1 MTTKNRLSNRILS
14 IFLCLAMLVSYLPGV
29 GLFANAADT
38 GLNMLADPSTMHD
51 WQNFFPISG
60 NLTTENAGG
69 VWTDKSVFA
78 DDQAFADMGIT
89 AGANRFLVA
98 LSAIGS
104 NMTVTGSASVPT
116 DTMLVLDMSNSMSGD
131 GRDLVDAANETIQ
144 ALLEM
149 NPKNR
154 VGVVLYSG
162 SSSSSNNNNAAVL
175 LLPLGTYEIGRWGT
189 AGRYLNY
196 SNGSVSLNRYVY
208 IAGTTNRPSTYGSSK
223 SISGATYIQKG
234 VIAAMEEFESVSVD
248 TSEARMPIMVLMSD
262 GAPTLGST
270 DFKEP
275 GQFNLGNGADTSAA
289 LGFVSQLS
297 AAYAKYVIEE
307 KYGTECLFYTLG
319 LGVSN
324 NSVATS
330 VLDPK
335 NTSDAIDT
343 FWKSYNAA
351 AVGDTILVANG
362 ESIIKIKEPLV
373 QHYVDQYFSATSG
386 DSTGGLKDA
395 FAAIVGA
402 IQLQS
407 KYYPTLI
414 SDNEDLSGYVSFV
427 DRIGTYMKVTDI
439 KGILIHDQLFS
450 GADLASNFVE
460 GGGNLGTT
468 QSPTALGDEM
478 VWAVM
483 ARLGLATAD
492 EARALINLAYQ
503 YGQLSYTSSTE
514 FSNYIGW
521 YADAD
526 GKYLGFW
533 HEGSTVIPEGSYYI
547 MKSYGYLGEVDAA
560 HGVAKSDMMY
570 ATVQVRERISD
581 GEQTV
586 SFAIP
591 AALLPVVTYSVKLD
605 EAGELIDLEA
615 SGAKHPIRLV
625 YELGL
630 DENINPF
637 TVQDLVSAEYRNAN
651 TDASGAI
658 SFYTNQFEMDGTTGY
673 DKVNTYAYFMPS
685 RQNDRFYYTSDSALY
700 SDTNGT
706 LYTGSAEPKDAGM
719 TLYRQYVKYEKNGTL
734 AKVIAYHAVTADVL
748 PDAVYDE
755 LTSTWQI
762 PAGHVRQDYARYE
775 TPKAE
780 NVTGT
785 LPYIAQPY
793 VDTNTPHIS
802 DDGHYYIVGATVGNN
817 GKLSVQPQTGLKI
830 SKELAAG
837 AQMSSRSFTF
847 QISNTSNPADNSS
860 YAAYFVPASGQAY
873 ETLVKFTDG
882 QASVALEPGDVIYI
896 GDMLAGDVFQVLEQ
910 ESADY
915 VVQSVNGSTAAA
927 GASITVVP
935 NTFGSAAFVNADR
948 GKGNLT
954 IAKEVEH
961 NLGTAYQIPADKS
974 FTMHIS
980 LSGVGTANATF
991 TASQTNRAITSITT
1005 DANGCFTVTLKH
1017 NESIELFDL
1026 PEGTVAVVV
1035 EKDPAAGFTPAY
1047 WDNGLEGDGVVTVE
1061 AERTVSV
1068 IVVNDYVPTKAD
1080 PVNITVSGSKT
1091 LTGREW
1097 MEGDTF
1103 SFVLQ
1108 RENEQGGWETLQTVS
1123 VAQEGETF
1131 HFGDAMALQDLY
1143 KAGSYNYRVWE
1154 LAENPLAGVQYDR
1167 SVHSFTVHVSDTDM
1181 NGQLEISDVTTSRES
1196 TVVITFENGVW
1207 NVDTSF
1213 TNHYAADE
1221 SNLVSVEIQKQVNN
1235 PSGSPLAI
1243 LKDFQFV
1250 LTGIAGTNTEG
1261 VELRSALT
1269 NEGGRVRLNLPAY
1282 SQTGTYSYILKEVDP
1297 QLGAAWTTDSKAV
1310 TVTVEVTD
1318 NGSGVLTA
1326 VIRQENPAANDTAD
1340 MIHVS
1345 FTNGYAPTAAELK
1358 IDFVRKLLSGR
1369 DMAEG
1374 EFTFEVVRT
1383 LDGATVLTGTNAAA
1397 LAGQQAV
1404 VTFDGSLKFN
1414 GVGTY
1419 SYNIVET
1426 SENGNGV
1433 TADKN
1438 TYRIT
1443 VTVTDN
1449 MGVLSAVYALVN
1461 AEGNTV
1467 VFRNSYVPGA
1477 VQHTIG
1483 GTKVLDGKVLVGNQF
1498 TFVLTETDG
1507 SGNAMGTILETE
1519 NLANGSFIF
1528 PAITYTKAGTYYY
1541 TVHEK
1546 AVSGNAD
1553 GIVYDPTVFEIVVV
1567 VADNGKGALVVQSTT
1582 VNGQENGLVK
1592 FVNRYV
1598 PAEAAVRIPGIK
1610 VLEGKQLQAD
1620 SFAFE
1625 LYASDNSW
1633 SQGDLLDTV
1642 RNGADGSFSFA
1653 AMDYSQAG
1661 TYYYLVKEAKGNI
1674 SGIVYDENIFR
1685 VQVTVTDNQRGQL
1698 IASILVFDKNGI
1710 PQEDIRFVNRYQITG
1725 SGSVTLNGHKILENR
1740 DLAAAMFQ
1748 FQLYKTDATFNTA
1761 GLQALQSAA
1770 NAANGSFKFQLTYGP
1785 EDVGNTYYYVAVEE
1799 NAGQTVNGVVYSSL
1813 VYHIT
1818 VEVADDGLG
1827 GIRTTTSITCGGA
1840 AVTDMEF
1847 VNTYQVTGTTS
1858 VTLDGS
1864 KELTGK
1870 ELVDGSFS
1878 FELYETDS
1886 SFAVSGQPYKTA
1898 ANIGGLFSFDLIY
1911 DAGDIGKSFHY
1922 VVKETNGGQ
1931 TIDGITY
1938 SKAQYHVTVVVADN
1952 NMGGV
1957 TAAAIITLDGAAVS
1971 QMAFVNSYMT
1981 QGTSVVF
1988 DGQKELIGRE
1998 MAEGEFSFDIFTAD
2012 SSFKTQGAAAQNV
2025 KNLSDGAFRFA
2036 EIALNEAKTYYFVVR
2051 ENSEQPLGGVEYD
2064 AAEYRITLVV
2074 ADNGKGQLEIR
2085 STEMI
2090 RVENGNADAAEGL
2103 YFENRYTANSAEVS
2117 IDGSKI
2123 LNGRPMAEGEF
2134 LFLLQEA
2141 DESFAAVAGG
2151 AILEARNGADGY
2163 FAFAQLVFDEAGTYC
2178 FLVSEREV
2186 DSERVTFDKTV
2197 YRITIR
2203 VSDDG
2208 KGQLVAAEPV
2218 ITKLNGEA
2226 AEEILFENTFT
2237 PKPQDLSLN
2246 ITVNKLVQNIGAEA
2260 IGPQDFEFLLE
2271 GPEGNATV
2279 KTDAQGLA
2287 VFGLT
2292 FTEED
2297 VGQQF
2302 TYKLSEINT
2311 GMEYV
2316 TYSDAEYT
2324 IVISISLSQ
2333 DNRLVAKIVC
2343 NGAEVE
2349 NAVAEFVNVYD
2360 YTSGPADTGDAD
2372 LNMWIAA
2379 LFISG
2384 GAMALIVALGAKKKE
2399 QE

>member
-38 GLNMLADPSTMHD
+38 GLNMLADPSTMHA

-78 DDQAFADMGIT
+78 DDKAFADVGIT

-116 DTMLVLDMSNSMSGD
+116 DTMLVLDVSGSMSGD

-162 SSSSSNNNNAAVL
+162 SSSSNTNSNAAVL
-175 LLPLGTYEIGRWGT
+175 LLPLGTYEIGRYGT
-189 AGRYLNY
+189 PGRYLNY
-196 SNGSVSLNRYVY
+196 SSSSVSLNRYVY
-208 IAGTTNRPSTYGSSK
+208 IAGTTTRPSTYGSSK

-234 VIAAMEEFESVSVD
+234 VIAAMEEFEAASVD
-248 TSEARMPIMVLMSD
+248 TTEARMPIMVLMSD
-262 GAPTLGST
+262 GDPTLGST
-270 DFKEP
+270 AFQEP
-275 GQFNLGNGADTSAA
+275 GQYNLGNGSDTSAA
-289 LGFVSQLS
+289 LGFISQLS
-297 AAYAKYVIEE
+297 AAYAKYRIEA
-307 KYGTECLFYTLG
+307 KYGTDCLFYTLG

-324 NSVATS
+324 NTVATS
-330 VLDPK
+330 VLDPEK
-335 NTSDAIDT
+335 TSAAIDT
-343 FWKSYNAA
+343 IWERYNG
-351 AVGDTILVANG
+351 AVAGDPVLVADNR
-362 ESIIKIKEPLV
+362 SVIKIQEPLV

-386 DSTGGLKDA
+386 NSTGGLKDA

-414 SDNEDLSGYVSFV
+414 TDNEDISGYVSFV
-427 DRIGTYMKVTDI
+427 DRIGNYMKVTDI
-439 KGILIHDQLFS
+439 KGILIHNQLFS
-450 GADLASNFVE
+450 GADLASNFVPS
-460 GGGNLGTT
+460 GGALGTA
-468 QSPTALGDEM
+468 QNPTALGDEM

-533 HEGSTVIPEGSYYI
+533 HEGSTVVPEGSHYTV
-547 MKSYGYLGEVDAA
+547 KSYGYLGEVDATY
-560 HGVAKSDMMY
+560 GVEKSDLMY

-586 SFAIP
+586 SFAVP

-605 EAGELIDLEA
+605 EEGELTDLEV
-615 SGAKHPIRLV
+615 SGAQHPIRLV

-637 TVQDLVSAEYRNAN
+637 TVQDLVSAEYRSAN

-658 SFYTNQFEMDGTTGY
+658 SFYTNQYEADGTTGY
-673 DKVNTYAYFMPS
+673 DKVNAYAYFMPS

-706 LYTGSAEPKDAGM
+706 LYTGSAAPADAGM
-719 TLYRQYVKYEKNGTL
+719 TLYRQHVRYEKNGTL
-734 AKVIAYHAVTADVL
+734 EKIVGYHAVTADVL

-755 LTSTWQI
+755 LTSTWRI
-762 PAGHVRQDYARYE
+762 PAGHVRQDYAYYE
-775 TPKAE
+775 ALKAE

-837 AQMSSRSFTF
+837 AQMPSQAFTF
-847 QISNTSNPADNSS
+847 RISNTSNPADNSS

-896 GDMLAGDVFQVLEQ
+896 GDMNAGDVFQVLEQ

-954 IAKEVEH
+954 ITKEVEH
-961 NLGTAYQIPADKS
+961 ELGTAYQIPADKS
-974 FTMHIS
+974 FTMHVS

-991 TASQTNRAITSITT
+991 PASQTNSAITSVTT
-1005 DANGCFTVTLKH
+1005 DANGSFIVTLKH
-1017 NESIELFDL
+1017 NESLELFDL

-1035 EKDPAAGFTPAY
+1035 EQDPAAGFTPAY

-1061 AERTVSV
+1061 AEKTVSV

-1108 RENEQGGWETLQTVS
+1108 RENAQGGWDTLQTVS
-1123 VAQEGETF
+1123 VTQEGETF
-1131 HFGDAMALQDLY
+1131 HFGDAMSQQILD

-1154 LAENPLAGVQYDR
+1154 LSENPLAGVQYDR
-1167 SVHSFTVHVSDTDM
+1167 TVHSFTVHVSDIDM

-1196 TVVITFENGVW
+1196 TVVITFENNVW
-1207 NVDTSF
+1207 NVDASF

-1221 SNLVSVEIQKQVNN
+1221 SNLVSVEIQKHVNN
-1235 PSGSPLAI
+1235 PSGSPLAV

-1250 LTGIAGTNTEG
+1250 LSGIAGTNTEG

-1269 NEGGRVRLNLPAY
+1269 NEGGRARLNLPTY
-1282 SQTGTYSYILKEVDP
+1282 SQIGTYSYILKEIDP
-1297 QLGAAWTTDSKAV
+1297 QLGAAWSIDSKAIAI
-1310 TVTVEVTD
+1310 TVEVTD
-1318 NGSGVLTA
+1318 DGSGVLSA
-1326 VIRQENPAANDTAD
+1326 VIRQETPAANDTAD

-1374 EFTFEVVRT
+1374 EFTFEVRT
-1383 LDGATVLTGTNAAA
+1383 QDGTMVLTGTNAAA
-1397 LAGQQAV
+1397 PAGQQAV

-1414 GVGTY
+1414 GIGTY
-1419 SYNIVET
+1419 FYNIVET

-1438 TYRIT
+1438 TYRIA

-1449 MGVLSAVYALVN
+1449 MGVLSASYALVN
-1461 AEGNTV
+1461 AEGDMV
-1467 VFRNSYVPGA
+1467 LFRNSYVPGA

-1483 GTKVLDGKVLVGNQF
+1483 GTKVLDGKVLVGSQF

-1507 SGNAMGTILETE
+1507 SGNAAGMILETE

-1546 AVSGNAD
+1546 AVAGNAD

-1567 VADNGKGALVVQSTT
+1567 VADNGKGALVVQSTM

-1598 PAEAAVRIPGIK
+1598 PAEVAVRIPGIK

-1625 LYASDNSW
+1625 LYASDNGW
-1633 SQGDLLDTV
+1633 NQGELLDTV
-1642 RNGADGSFSFA
+1642 RNGADGSFIFA
-1653 AMDYSQAG
+1653 AMNYSQAG
-1661 TYYYLVKEAKGNI
+1661 TYYYLVKEVKGNL
-1674 SGIVYDENIFR
+1674 SGIVYDENTFR

-1698 IASILVFDKNGI
+1698 IAGILVFDKNDI

-1725 SGSVTLNGHKILENR
+1725 SGSVTLNGHKILENK
-1740 DLAAAMFQ
+1740 DLAASMFQ
-1748 FQLYKTDATFNTA
+1748 FQLYKTDAAFNIA
-1761 GLQALQSAA
+1761 GLQALQSAG

-1785 EDVGNTYYYVAVEE
+1785 EDVGNTYHYAVVEE
-1799 NAGQTVNGVVYSSL
+1799 NAGQTIDGIVYSSL

-1827 GIRTTTSITCGGA
+1827 GIRTTTFITCGGS

-1847 VNTYQVTGTTS
+1847 VNTYQVTGTAS
-1858 VTLDGS
+1858 VTLNGS

-1886 SFAVSGQPYKTA
+1886 SFAVSGEPYKTA
-1898 ANIGGLFSFDLIY
+1898 GNIGGLFSFDLIY

-1938 SKAQYHVTVVVADN
+1938 SKAQYRVTVVVADN

-1981 QGTSVVF
+1981 KGTSAVF
-1988 DGQKELIGRE
+1988 DGQKDLIGRE
-1998 MAEGEFSFDIFTAD
+1998 LAEGEFSFDIFAAD
-2012 SSFKTQGAAAQNV
+2012 SSFKTQGAALQNV
-2025 KNLSDGAFRFA
+2025 KNLADGAFSFA

-2051 ENSEQPLGGVEYD
+2051 ENREQPLGGVEYD

-2090 RVENGNADAAEGL
+2090 RVENGNADAAEAL
-2103 YFENRYTANSAEVS
+2103 YFENRYKASSAQVS
-2117 IDGSKI
+2117 IDGNKI
-2123 LNGRPMAEGEF
+2123 LNGRPMTEGEF

-2141 DESFAAVAGG
+2141 DESFEAVAGG
-2151 AILEARNGADGY
+2151 AILEARNGANGH
-2163 FAFAQLVFDEAGTYC
+2163 FAFAQLVFHEAGTYC

-2197 YRITIR
+2197 YRITVR

-2292 FTEED
+2292 FTEEH

-2302 TYKLSEINT
+2302 TYKLSEIHT
-2311 GMEYV
+2311 GMEHV

-2333 DNRLVAKIVC
+2333 DNCLVAKIVC
-2343 NGAEVE
+2343 NDVEVE
-2349 NAVAEFVNVYD
+2349 NAVAEFINVYD
-2360 YTSGPADTGDAD
+2360 YTSGSADTGDAD

-2384 GAMALIVALGAKKKE
+2384 GAMAMIVALGAKKKE